1 MFLPCRSY
9 MTYKYMYVI
18 RGDGF
23 QHVNLTIS
31 LNAFH
36 GFHLLFV
43 FLEHE
48 IKKILALSLD

>member
-1 MFLPCRSY
+1 